1 MIRWRRGHSGEDN
14 QPQEAAPEL
23 ADDEPGSAAG
33 QWCPLCDGSMD
44 SEATMEAAGE
54 VFPLSTRIAE
64 MREAAEVLAEEH
76 KQAWESPRPD
86 AVAEA
91 GVVDEAVANLADH
104 ADAGA
109 ALLRKVHDFVH
120 GFVPTWPR
128 QQVGR
133 WQGKAEKLLDR
144 VQMLRWQKHQY

>member
-1 MIRWRRGHSGEDN
+1 
-14 QPQEAAPEL
+14 
-23 ADDEPGSAAG
+23 
-33 QWCPLCDGSMD
+33 
-44 SEATMEAAGE
+44 MEAAGE